1 MQQELLQ
8 LPWPEAIL
16 QWGACAE
23 ERDPGGRLVW
33 RGLRVRMG
41 LAWGGATYRKPLNT
55 GAAAMH
61 SGGGMSAR
69 NCRSPAVAASAGHRF
84 GGSELA
90 AGMPA
95 GPSHGKLKA
104 GSCRR
109 PLHC

>member
-55 GAAAMH
+55 GAAFVTPWRRH
-61 SGGGMSAR
+61 ST
-69 NCRSPAVAASAGHRF
+69 CH
-84 GGSELA
+84 
-90 AGMPA
+90 
-95 GPSHGKLKA
+95 H
-104 GSCRR
+104 
-109 PLHC
+109 

>member
-1 MQQELLQ
+1 MRAAETLPVCQCHRSLEAGLRWAAAMQQELLQ

-55 GAAAMH
+55 GEAVMN
-61 SGGGMSAR
+61 SGGGMSAC
-69 NCRSPAVAASAGHRF
+69 N
-84 GGSELA
+84 
-90 AGMPA
+90 
-95 GPSHGKLKA
+95 
-104 GSCRR
+104 
-109 PLHC
+109 HC

>member
-1 MQQELLQ
+1 MGADRLPARCCNRSLEAGLRWAAAMQQELLQ

-55 GAAAMH
+55 GEAAPHHVGSIVA
-61 SGGGMSAR
+61 G
-69 NCRSPAVAASAGHRF
+69 NC
-84 GGSELA
+84 
-90 AGMPA
+90 
-95 GPSHGKLKA
+95 
-104 GSCRR
+104 C
-109 PLHC
+109 

>member
-55 GAAAMH
+55 GAALVTPWRRH
-61 SGGGMSAR
+61 STCHHRQS
-69 NCRSPAVAASAGHRF
+69 SDPSVA
-84 GGSELA
+84 LA
-90 AGMPA
+90 
-95 GPSHGKLKA
+95 
-104 GSCRR
+104 
-109 PLHC
+109 